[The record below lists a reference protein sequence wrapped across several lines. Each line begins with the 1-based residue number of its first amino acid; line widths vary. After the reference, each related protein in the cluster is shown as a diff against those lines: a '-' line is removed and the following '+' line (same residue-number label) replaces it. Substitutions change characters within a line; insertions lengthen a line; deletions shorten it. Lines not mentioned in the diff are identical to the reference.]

1 MTDNPLTEIHP
12 QSATPVHE
20 QINANTA
27 RNVHRHSR
35 FVGILRWALPG
46 FCLLI
51 VGIFLYSSGI
61 FSSYFVAKPKEAQP
75 VVAENSV
82 EMVQPRMS
90 GLDKEERAYEIT
102 AEKAKQDVDDPTKV
116 ALENI
121 VGSLALNKN
130 DDKVSLTAKSGFF
143 DSEKNFLQLRQDIVI
158 SSKQGYTAYL
168 TSADTLLK
176 KKHITSNEPVLIE
189 WREGSIRA
197 NSLEIKD
204 EGSVIRFFKG
214 VKVNLRPKSEK
225 KDLN

>member
-1 MTDNPLTEIHP
+1 MTDTPLTERHP
-12 QSATPVHE
+12 QSAASTYE

-35 FVGILRWALPG
+35 LVGVLRWVLPG

-51 VGIFLYSSGI
+51 VGMFLYSSGI
-61 FSSYFVAKPKEAQP
+61 LSSYFETRPKEAQP
-75 VVAENSV
+75 AVAENSV
-82 EMVQPRMS
+82 EMIQPRMS
-90 GLDKEERAYEIT
+90 GLDKEERSYEIT

-116 ALENI
+116 TLENI
-121 VGSLALNKN
+121 VGSLALNNN

-143 DSEKNFLQLRQDIVI
+143 DSEKSFLQLRQDIVI

-168 TSADTLLK
+168 TSADALLK
-176 KKHITSNEPVLIE
+176 KKQVISNEPVLIE
-189 WREGSIRA
+189 WQEGSIRA

-204 EGSVIRFFKG
+204 EGNVVRFFKG
-214 VKVNLRPKSEK
+214 VKVNLRPKPGK